1 MSRKTRLKVPRLEK
15 PTSMQMSVT
24 DRSVD
29 RGSYNAR
36 STRRRCRY
44 RFGVS
49 PNVARN
55 VRMKCASDTS
65 ASRARVGTSRGS
77 AYRRAISAPARSS
90 RRLDSST
97 ARPTR
102 TITARRSG
110 SGDVDTASV
119 QPGQRVDAL
128 AVLAA
133 LVHLEVQ
140 VRAGRLAT
148 VTQERNGLPGL
159 HVLAGLDQDRVH
171 VPVDGDVAVLVEDVH
186 GQAEAAGRAG
196 TQHHPV
202 AGRVLRRAHRG
213 REVDPPVEGPPARAE
228 AAGVPGAL
236 DRQHELGTGGLPGRG
251 LGLRPRR
258 TGCRDLLQPC
268 LRLGDG
274 DGRLRLHLDALVAG

>member
-1 MSRKTRLKVPRLEK
+1 MSRKTRLNVPRLEK

-24 DRSVD
+24 DGSVD
-29 RGSYNAR
+29 RSSHIAR

-55 VRMKCASDTS
+55 VRMKCASDTR
-65 ASRARVGTSRGS
+65 AIRARGGTYSGS
-77 AYRRAISAPARSS
+77 AYRRSISSRARSS
-90 RRLDSST
+90 RRFDSSS

-102 TITARRSG
+102 TFTARRSG

-140 VRAGRLAT
+140 VRTGRLAA
-148 VTQERNGLPGL
+148 VTQERDGLPGL

-213 REVDPPVEGPPARAE
+213 REV
-228 AAGVPGAL
+228 
-236 DRQHELGTGGLPGRG
+236 
-251 LGLRPRR
+251 
-258 TGCRDLLQPC
+258 
-268 LRLGDG
+268 
-274 DGRLRLHLDALVAG
+274 